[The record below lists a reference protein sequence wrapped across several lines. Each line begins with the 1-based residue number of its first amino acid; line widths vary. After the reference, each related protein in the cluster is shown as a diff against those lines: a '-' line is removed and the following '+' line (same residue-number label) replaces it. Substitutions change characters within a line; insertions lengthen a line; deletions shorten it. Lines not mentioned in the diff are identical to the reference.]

1 MRYGLGIF
9 GAAALLF
16 SSVAC
21 NEGRYGSSGFHL
33 PADASADRGKVA
45 FVNIGCNSCH
55 KVWGADL
62 PQASV
67 SLPEPVMLGGQTG
80 RRLSDAYLMTVMLD
94 PNHAL
99 AGHRKRGTA
108 ENERSRMESYT
119 DQLSAR
125 QMVDI
130 VAFLQAHYVVRH
142 FTPNNTFE

>member
-1 MRYGLGIF
+1 MRFGLGVLGISALLLS
-9 GAAALLF
+9 GAA
-16 SSVAC
+16 C
-21 NEGRYGSSGFHL
+21 NQGRYSSSSFHL
-33 PADASADRGKVA
+33 PADGSVDRGKVA
-45 FVNIGCNSCH
+45 FVNLGCNSCH
-55 KVWGADL
+55 QVWGTEL
-62 PQASV
+62 PQANV

-80 RRLSDAYLMTVMLD
+80 RRLSDAYLVTVMLD

-99 AGHRKRGTA
+99 AGHRRKGTA

-130 VAFLQAHYVVRH
+130 VAFLQSHYVVRH